1 LEASGIIRAAGG
13 VPWRRRADGQ
23 LEFLLVHRARYDDWT
38 FPKGKAKD
46 SECDEEAAIRE
57 VEEETGLTCE
67 LGNELAT
74 THYVDRRG
82 RSKYVRYWTMG
93 PVTAATTP
101 GQEIDRVEWLTRDSV
116 ARRLSYERDIAV
128 LDSFAESA

>member
-1 LEASGIIRAAGG
+1 VAPYG
-13 VPWRRRADGQ
+13 RRSTRSPPR
-23 LEFLLVHRARYDDWT
+23 HRPHYDDWT

-46 SECDEEAAIRE
+46 GESDKEAAIRE
-57 VEEETGLTCE
+57 LEEETGLTCE

-93 PVTAATTP
+93 TRHCSASS
-101 GQEIDRVEWLTRDSV
+101 GDEIDEIAWLTRDGV
-116 ARRLSYERDIAV
+116 ARQLSYERDIAV
-128 LDSFAESA
+128 LDSFAEPA